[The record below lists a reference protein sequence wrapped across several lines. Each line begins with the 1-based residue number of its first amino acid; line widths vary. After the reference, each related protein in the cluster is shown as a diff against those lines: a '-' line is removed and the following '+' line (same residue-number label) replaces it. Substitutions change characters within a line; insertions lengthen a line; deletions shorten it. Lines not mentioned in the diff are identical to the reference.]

1 MTSNR
6 TRYSKILEFST
17 ATRISATRN
26 PVIPLKVFVA
36 LAKPTLTASS
46 KPFEEPAMI
55 SVTLATLGSAIP
67 ITSFFKWMSVC
78 GVYTKTL
85 RNVNEK
91 NIDKFKNCVIKLNFD
106 NIFITYIA
114 SGGITERGWMA
125 SRSDEKHDFIHEFIH
140 YLSVE
145 KNASPH
151 TCRCYRRDL
160 EGFEDFLKG
169 TGISLRP
176 TGGVEI
182 EKVDRIAIRK
192 YLSFLHRKNKKSSIA
207 RKLSTLRSFFKYL
220 VREQVIP
227 SNPAKSVSTPKVEK
241 TLPTTLSV
249 DETFR
254 LMESPKSIS
263 EQPSE
268 RGKEKSLRDRAIL
281 ELLYS
286 SGLRVSELV
295 GLNSNQLD
303 LDLGIVRVMGKGRKE
318 RIVPVGVKA
327 IEVLKAY
334 SEERG
339 RLKDLRPGGRA
350 SGPEGEGAIF
360 INSLGGR
367 LTARSVGRLIK
378 KYSRVSGIFRKVS
391 PHSLRH
397 TFATHLLDAGAD
409 IREIQ
414 EMLGHS
420 SLSTTQRYTHVSMG
434 KLMEVYDKAH
444 PRSFKNVGRKAREG
458 KQ

>member
-1 MTSNR
+1 
-6 TRYSKILEFST
+6 
-17 ATRISATRN
+17 
-26 PVIPLKVFVA
+26 
-36 LAKPTLTASS
+36 
-46 KPFEEPAMI
+46 
-55 SVTLATLGSAIP
+55 
-67 ITSFFKWMSVC
+67 
-78 GVYTKTL
+78 
-85 RNVNEK
+85 
-91 NIDKFKNCVIKLNFD
+91 
-106 NIFITYIA
+106 
-114 SGGITERGWMA
+114 MA
-125 SRSDEKHDFIHEFIH
+125 SRSVDKRGLVYQFIH

-151 TCRCYRRDL
+151 TCRCYQKDL
-160 EGFEDFLKG
+160 EGFEDFLKSL
-169 TGISLRP
+169 GIHLSP
-176 TGGVEI
+176 AGEVAI

-207 RKLSTLRSFFKYL
+207 RKISTLRSFFKYL
-220 VREQVIP
+220 VKEQVVP
-227 SNPAKSVSTPKVEK
+227 FNPAKGVSTPKVEK
-241 TLPTTLSV
+241 TLPTTLTV
-249 DETFR
+249 DEAFR
-254 LMESPKSIS
+254 LMESPNRVS
-263 EQPSE
+263 EKPLEGS
-268 RGKEKSLRDRAIL
+268 KEKGLRDRAIL

-327 IEVLKAY
+327 IEATKSYL
-334 SEERG
+334 EERG
-339 RLKDLRPGGRA
+339 MVRGD
-350 SGPEGEGAIF
+350 GPIF
-360 INSLGGR
+360 VNSLGGR

-378 KYSRVSGIFRKVS
+378 KYTRHSGIFRKVS

-444 PRSFKNVGRKAREG
+444 PRSFKNAGRKNKEDN
-458 KQ
+458 

>member
-1 MTSNR
+1 
-6 TRYSKILEFST
+6 
-17 ATRISATRN
+17 
-26 PVIPLKVFVA
+26 
-36 LAKPTLTASS
+36 
-46 KPFEEPAMI
+46 
-55 SVTLATLGSAIP
+55 
-67 ITSFFKWMSVC
+67 
-78 GVYTKTL
+78 
-85 RNVNEK
+85 
-91 NIDKFKNCVIKLNFD
+91 
-106 NIFITYIA
+106 
-114 SGGITERGWMA
+114 MA
-125 SRSDEKHDFIHEFIH
+125 SQSVERRGLIHQFIH

-160 EGFEDFLKG
+160 EGFEDFLKSSG
-169 TGISLRP
+169 MYLTP

-207 RKLSTLRSFFKYL
+207 RKISTLRSFFKYL
-220 VREQVIP
+220 VREQMVP
-227 SNPAKSVSTPKVEK
+227 SNPAKSVSTPKIEK
-241 TLPTTLSV
+241 TLPTTLTV
-249 DETFR
+249 DEAFR

-263 EQPSE
+263 KKSSE
-268 RGKEKSLRDRAIL
+268 GAKEKGLRDRAIL

-334 SEERG
+334 LEERG
-339 RLKDLRPGGRA
+339 MLKGLPPGQKPLGGGARPGGRRSRRAMRLSLRGMSPSGAEPEPA
-350 SGPEGEGAIF
+350 SGPEGPPARRAAGPEGDEAIF
-360 INSLGGR
+360 VNSLGGR
-367 LTARSVGRLIK
+367 LTARSVGRLVK
-378 KYSRVSGIFRKVS
+378 KYSRHSGIFRKVS

-444 PRSFKNVGRKAREG
+444 PRSFRNVGRKSKENN
-458 KQ
+458 

>member
-1 MTSNR
+1 M
-6 TRYSKILEFST
+6 Y
-17 ATRISATRN
+17 
-26 PVIPLKVFVA
+26 
-36 LAKPTLTASS
+36 LT
-46 KPFEEPAMI
+46 
-55 SVTLATLGSAIP
+55 
-67 ITSFFKWMSVC
+67 
-78 GVYTKTL
+78 
-85 RNVNEK
+85 
-91 NIDKFKNCVIKLNFD
+91 
-106 NIFITYIA
+106 
-114 SGGITERGWMA
+114 
-125 SRSDEKHDFIHEFIH
+125 
-140 YLSVE
+140 
-145 KNASPH
+145 
-151 TCRCYRRDL
+151 
-160 EGFEDFLKG
+160 
-169 TGISLRP
+169 P

-207 RKLSTLRSFFKYL
+207 RKISTLRSFFKYL
-220 VREQVIP
+220 VREQVIL
-227 SNPAKSVSTPKVEK
+227 SNPAKSVSTPKIEK
-241 TLPTTLSV
+241 TLPTTLTV
-249 DETFR
+249 DEAFR

-263 EQPSE
+263 KKSSE
-268 RGKEKSLRDRAIL
+268 GAKEKGLRDRAIL

-303 LDLGIVRVMGKGRKE
+303 LDLGIVKVMGKGRKE

-334 SEERG
+334 LEER
-339 RLKDLRPGGRA
+339 RMLKALPPGQKPLWGGARPGGRPSRRAMRLSLRGMSPSGAEPEPA
-350 SGPEGEGAIF
+350 SGPEGSPARRAAGPEGDEPIF
-360 INSLGGR
+360 VNSLGGR
-367 LTARSVGRLIK
+367 LTARSVGRLVK
-378 KYSRVSGIFRKVS
+378 KYSRHSGIFRKVS

-444 PRSFKNVGRKAREG
+444 PRSFRNVGRKSKENN
-458 KQ
+458 

>member
-1 MTSNR
+1 
-6 TRYSKILEFST
+6 
-17 ATRISATRN
+17 
-26 PVIPLKVFVA
+26 
-36 LAKPTLTASS
+36 
-46 KPFEEPAMI
+46 
-55 SVTLATLGSAIP
+55 
-67 ITSFFKWMSVC
+67 
-78 GVYTKTL
+78 
-85 RNVNEK
+85 
-91 NIDKFKNCVIKLNFD
+91 
-106 NIFITYIA
+106 
-114 SGGITERGWMA
+114 MA
-125 SRSDEKHDFIHEFIH
+125 SRFAEKRGLIHQFIH

-151 TCRCYRRDL
+151 TSRCYRRDL
-160 EGFEDFLKG
+160 EGFEDFLKSSG
-169 TGISLRP
+169 MYLTP
-176 TGGVEI
+176 TGDVEI

-207 RKLSTLRSFFKYL
+207 RKISTLRSFFKYL

-241 TLPTTLSV
+241 TLPITLSV
-249 DETFR
+249 DEAFR

-263 EQPSE
+263 EKSSSE
-268 RGKEKSLRDRAIL
+268 GSRKKVLRDRAIL

-318 RIVPVGVKA
+318 RIVPVGGKA

-334 SEERG
+334 LEERG
-339 RLKDLRPGGRA
+339 MLKGDEP
-350 SGPEGEGAIF
+350 IF
-360 INSLGGR
+360 VNSLRGR
-367 LTARSVGRLIK
+367 LTARSVGRLVK
-378 KYSRVSGIFRKVS
+378 KYTRHSGIFRKVS

-444 PRSFKNVGRKAREG
+444 PRSFKNVSRKSKEER
-458 KQ
+458 K

>member
-1 MTSNR
+1 MAFRS
-6 TRYSKILEFST
+6 
-17 ATRISATRN
+17 
-26 PVIPLKVFVA
+26 
-36 LAKPTLTASS
+36 
-46 KPFEEPAMI
+46 
-55 SVTLATLGSAIP
+55 G
-67 ITSFFKWMSVC
+67 
-78 GVYTKTL
+78 
-85 RNVNEK
+85 EK
-91 NIDKFKNCVIKLNFD
+91 
-106 NIFITYIA
+106 
-114 SGGITERGWMA
+114 RGL
-125 SRSDEKHDFIHEFIH
+125 IHQFIH

-160 EGFEDFLKG
+160 EGFEDFLKSSG
-169 TGISLRP
+169 MYLTP

-182 EKVDRIAIRK
+182 EKVDRISIRK
-192 YLSFLHRKNKKSSIA
+192 YLSFLPRKNKKSSIA
-207 RKLSTLRSFFKYL
+207 RKISTLRSFFKYL
-220 VREQVIP
+220 VREQMVP

-241 TLPTTLSV
+241 TLPTTLTV
-249 DETFR
+249 DEAFR

-263 EQPSE
+263 EKSSE
-268 RGKEKSLRDRAIL
+268 GAKEKGLRDRAIL

-334 SEERG
+334 LEERG
-339 RLKDLRPGGRA
+339 MLKGDEP
-350 SGPEGEGAIF
+350 IF
-360 INSLGGR
+360 VNFLGGR
-367 LTARSVGRLIK
+367 LTARSVGRLVK
-378 KYSRVSGIFRKVS
+378 KYSRHSGIFRKVS

-444 PRSFKNVGRKAREG
+444 PRSFRNVGRKS
-458 KQ
+458 KDNN